1 MCIRDSLTSG
11 GQIKIYTLNKSV
23 AVKNFTDN
31 VQVISNGSSNKRVNL
46 EFVLESLASDFSC
59 NEVLVEAGPSLSG
72 AFIEAELADELILYI
87 APRLL
92 GSDGKPLLNI
102 VGMQSLSEFS
112 GYSVQRLT
120 KIGEDV
126 RLTLKVDH

>member
-1 MCIRDSLTSG
+1 M
-11 GQIKIYTLNKSV
+11 
-23 AVKNFTDN
+23 KNFTDN

-46 EFVLESLASDFSC
+46 QFVLESLASDFSC
-59 NEVLVEAGPSLSG
+59 NEVLIEAGPSLSG
-72 AFIEAELADELILYI
+72 AFIEAELVDELILYI

-102 VGMQSLSEFS
+102 VGMQSLNEFA
-112 GYSVQRLT
+112 GFSVQQLI